1 MYPRSTVELAKT
13 LSDLGILDRENAEIC
28 GVSVGAIRKWR
39 YGSRRN
45 GNRNRHEDVPRCPRC
60 HGRPLDEKAYAYM
73 LGLYLG
79 DGHLILARK
88 GVWVLSITCCDG
100 WPGLMAQ
107 ARLAMS
113 AVMPSSKVFARAR
126 TGCTE
131 IKSTSKHWL
140 CLFPQHGP
148 GMKHQ
153 RVIELEPWQER
164 IVAEYPG
171 DFARGLFTPMDTAG
185 STGSGGH
192 SKTATGGMSIRVICL
207 TTSRQTFTAS
217 AARPWTG
224 WEWHG
229 GFPSRPRSRWPGA
242 RP

>member
-100 WPGLMAQ
+100 WPGIMEQ

-126 TGCTE
+126 TGCTD
-131 IKSTSKHWL
+131 IKSTSKH
-140 CLFPQHGP
+140 
-148 GMKHQ
+148 
-153 RVIELEPWQER
+153 
-164 IVAEYPG
+164 
-171 DFARGLFTPMDTAG
+171 
-185 STGSGGH
+185 
-192 SKTATGGMSIRVICL
+192 
-207 TTSRQTFTAS
+207 
-217 AARPWTG
+217 
-224 WEWHG
+224 
-229 GFPSRPRSRWPGA
+229 
-242 RP
+242 